1 MNLHDQWAKQ
11 KIEIKQKQQSRL
23 HPQQDVE
30 TMNNIYGNYYI
41 SKEEKLICLTSEKLL

>member
-1 MNLHDQWAKQ
+1 MGKRKDRDKAKTT
-11 KIEIKQKQQSRL
+11 IPL

-30 TMNNIYGNYYI
+30 TMNDIYGNYYI